1 MPFEMSDCIR
11 NLDIAY
17 LDAIRCMNESA
28 YECDIACQETMLSNL
43 ENAIILES
51 VQLLCEDAQAQFSAK
66 SKSVVEKFFDA
77 VSTFI
82 KTITSKIS
90 QHITEKK
97 TERNLKA
104 IQDEINK
111 NPELAREKI
120 EVFDLNTMSKAQQDH
135 FVKVQ
140 RILNKQKSGR
150 PLTEK
155 EEEELVKFAND
166 DYSSSSKAK
175 VLVPVS
181 VAVAAIGGTLAYCK
195 ASGKSLNDLA
205 SDAKNSINASLSN
218 IKEKS
223 ARETVERCQ
232 NQMAKTKTAIARLG
246 EDRVKLLSPIESNL
260 GFLNKLI
267 DRLINRE
274 TRMNK
279 RAESDNLIVRATG
292 SVGRARQRA
301 KETGGLLGIGI
312 APSRRV
318 RIETYGKQRDRNRK
332 MYDNISGSI
341 DKKIDAK
348 NKELERLQRKMNK
361 AQETLRNSKR

>member
-1 MPFEMSDCIR
+1 MSFGLSDCIR

-43 ENAIILES
+43 ENEIILES
-51 VQLLCEDAQAQFSAK
+51 AQLLCEDAQAQFNNK
-66 SKSVVEKFFDA
+66 TKSVVEKFFDA

-90 QHITEKK
+90 QHIAEKK
-97 TERNLKA
+97 TEKSLKA
-104 IQDEINK
+104 IQDEINR

-155 EEEELVKFAND
+155 DEEDLVKFAND
-166 DYSSSSKAK
+166 DYSKASKAK
-175 VLVPVS
+175 VIIPVS
-181 VAVAAIGGTLAYCK
+181 AAVAALGGTLAYCK

-205 SDAKNSINASLSN
+205 SDAKNSINAGISN

-223 ARETVERCQ
+223 ARSTVERCQ
-232 NQMAKTKTAIARLG
+232 KQMEKTKTAIARLG
-246 EDRVKLLSPIESNL
+246 EDRVMLLSPIESNL

-267 DRLINRE
+267 DRLVNRE
-274 TRMNK
+274 KRMNK

-301 KETGGLLGIGI
+301 KETGSLLGIGV

-318 RIETYGKQRDRNRK
+318 RIETYGKQRERNRK
-332 MYDNISGSI
+332 MYDNISGGI

-348 NKELERLQRKMNK
+348 NKELEKLQRKMDK
-361 AQETLRNSKR
+361 AQETLRNSKH

>member
-1 MPFEMSDCIR
+1 MPFEISDCIR
-11 NLDIAY
+11 NLDISY
-17 LDAIRCMNESA
+17 LDAVRCMNESA

-43 ENAIILES
+43 ENGIILES
-51 VQLLCEDAQAQFSAK
+51 AQLLCEDAQDQFSTK

-77 VSTFI
+77 VSAFI

-90 QHITEKK
+90 QRIAEKK
-97 TERNLKA
+97 TEKNLKA

-111 NPELAREKI
+111 NPELARERI

-135 FVKVQ
+135 FVRVQ

-166 DYSSSSKAK
+166 DYSKASKAK

-205 SDAKNSINASLSN
+205 SDAKNSINAGLSN

-223 ARETVERCQ
+223 ARDTVERCQ
-232 NQMAKTKTAIARLG
+232 KQMEKTKTAIARLG

-260 GFLNKLI
+260 SYVSNLI
-267 DRLINRE
+267 NRLINRE

-292 SVGRARQRA
+292 IVGRARQRS
-301 KETGGLLGIGI
+301 KETGGILGIGPS
-312 APSRRV
+312 PSRRI
-318 RIETYGKQRDRNRK
+318 RIDTYSRQRNRNRK
-332 MYDNISGSI
+332 MYDNISSGI

-348 NKELERLQRKMNK
+348 NKELEKLQRKMDK